1 MVGMASVSALFGAA
15 TRLAHAGRRG
25 DVAPSVPV
33 EGGAEG
39 LAADTTMII
48 GGDDPALAADPVLVG
63 WFARMVA
70 AVSGTTA
77 LDLSAPCRLGG
88 APAWPILTEGGGDFD
103 AAALAGAIPRGTAWL
118 AATRPERFFAQA
130 AARLEARGD
139 ARGADWAARLR
150 APTGNLALLGRV
162 VRTFAITLHVGEPP
176 TGVGSTL
183 RLRVTCPDDMTARQA
198 IVALHGW
205 RVRRGLAESSDG
217 AVFRAS
223 DLVRDG
229 QRAEL
234 LLPGELDTLTR
245 LFGVRG

>member
-1 MVGMASVSALFGAA
+1 MSSVSALFGAA
-15 TRLAHAGRRG
+15 TRLANAGRRG

-33 EGGAEG
+33 DSGAEG
-39 LAADTTMII
+39 LPADTTMLI
-48 GGDDPALAADPVLVG
+48 GGDDPALAYDPVLVG
-63 WFARMVA
+63 WLARMVA
-70 AVSGTTA
+70 AVSGTTE
-77 LDLSAPCRLGG
+77 LDLAAPGRLGG
-88 APAWPILTEGGGDFD
+88 APAWPILTEGGGHFD

-118 AATRPERFFAQA
+118 VATRPERFFAQA
-130 AARLEARGD
+130 ATRLDARGD

-162 VRTFAITLHVGEPP
+162 VRTFAIALHVGEPH
-176 TGVGSTL
+176 TGAGSAL

-198 IVALHGW
+198 LVALHGW
-205 RVRRGLAESSDG
+205 RVRRGLAESPEG

-234 LLPGELDTLTR
+234 LLPGALDPLTR